1 MPFVLTVF
9 ELSLPELSLSE
20 PLLSK
25 WLLLELELA
34 NVALDILVALEILS
48 LILSLLEL
56 LLDILLLMAELESL
70 FKLKSSSPAV
80 EDSPVS
86 ISDSVF
92 ISKDITSNPSV
103 SGEANPTKVAEL

>member
-34 NVALDILVALEILS
+34 NVALDMPVALEILS
-48 LILSLLEL
+48 LISSLLEL
-56 LLDILLLMAELESL
+56 LLDILLLMARVIVQ
-70 FKLKSSSPAV
+70 V
-80 EDSPVS
+80 ET
-86 ISDSVF
+86 IF
-92 ISKDITSNPSV
+92 
-103 SGEANPTKVAEL
+103 SGCRGFTCFHFRFRLHI